1 MATKILNGVVPLPST
16 GIRTAGVLNLSRA
29 LTQDEYDFLQTGIQ
43 SKLKRALRQRNQAFD
58 LIVKTSERPEDLLN
72 ILSFVTYVG
81 RTFIQLDSKGIS
93 TPEKVNS
100 AISGLEDLFLLGVF
114 NPDPEPVHIAFGSAT
129 FRISDTEFYKVSYD
143 KGKREVRSGMLS
155 PVWNPPVI
163 VDRENDEASTEIDK
177 TPAMS

>member
-1 MATKILNGVVPLPST
+1 MATKTLDGVAPHLST
-16 GIRTAGVLNLSRA
+16 GIRTTGVLNLSRA

-43 SKLKRALRQRNQAFD
+43 SKLKRALRQRNQWFNF
-58 LIVKTSERPEDLLN
+58 IVKTSERPEDLLN

-100 AISGLEDLFLLGVF
+100 AIRGLEDLFLLGVF

-129 FRISDTEFYKVSYD
+129 FRISDKEFSKVSYR
-143 KGKREVRSGMLS
+143 KGQLEVRSGMLS

-163 VDRENDEASTEIDK
+163 VNREDDTSFSEVDK
-177 TPAMS
+177 TLAIS

>member
-1 MATKILNGVVPLPST
+1 MATKILNGIAPHPST
-16 GIRTAGVLNLSRA
+16 GIKTAGVLNLSRA

-43 SKLKRALRQRNQAFD
+43 SKLKRALRQRTQWFD
-58 LIVKTSERPEDLLN
+58 FIVKTSERPEDLLN
-72 ILSFVTYVG
+72 ILSFVTYIG

-100 AISGLEDLFLLGVF
+100 AIRGLDDLFLLGVF
-114 NPDPEPVHIAFGSAT
+114 NPDSEPLHIAFGSAT
-129 FRISDTEFYKVSYD
+129 FRVSDTEFYKVSYN

-163 VDRENDEASTEIDK
+163 VNRENDTLSYEVDK
-177 TPAMS
+177 TPAVS